1 MNLPNKHCHVVYLVI
16 SRVTIG
22 RERGTHVG
30 RRKMHAG
37 FWRGDLK
44 KKDNLEDLEV
54 SVRII
59 LKRILEK

>member
-1 MNLPNKHCHVVYLVI
+1 VTLPNKQCHVV

-22 RERGTHVG
+22 RERGTYVG

-44 KKDNLEDLEV
+44 EKDNLEDLDL

-59 LKRILEK
+59 LKGILEK

>member
-1 MNLPNKHCHVVYLVI
+1 VNLSNKHCYLVYLVI
-16 SRVTIG
+16 SIVPIG
-22 RERGTHVG
+22 RERGTNVG

-37 FWRGDLK
+37 FWRERPEGERL
-44 KKDNLEDLEV
+44 LERSR